1 VTSPGDNP
9 LPSAP
14 PELEFNVAAFTD
26 GTADRA
32 LRVFAAQGLLPLG
45 IEDRL
50 RTLLAVARDSDPE
63 VAALAKETL
72 ARISPDEWGLLLD
85 LASLSARE
93 IETLSEATDDPGV
106 LEPIVRHPE
115 TSDAVLIRLA
125 RKAEGSVQ
133 EALVINQRRLLA
145 HPDLIDALESNPAL
159 TPESRRL
166 LGEMREE
173 FFEKSAR
180 RRAAE
185 EEAAAEA
192 ARTIEAAR
200 ALEEAAAAAGP
211 EPAAGATA
219 AAPDAEGEEE
229 LTEERRMALHQRI
242 AYMTVAQRID
252 AATKGTREERRVL
265 ITSVLKPVWEAVL
278 KSPFL
283 TDVELEAFAA
293 MRNVDE
299 EVYRRMA
306 AKADWV
312 RKYAVVLALIKN
324 PKVPPEVGMSLVK
337 FLRLRD
343 LKAVMNDRN
352 LPEPVRIVARKLY
365 LVKRS

>member
-1 VTSPGDNP
+1 VSSPGP
-9 LPSAP
+9 IPSP
-14 PELEFNVAAFTD
+14 FSTPEFDFSVAALAD
-26 GTADRA
+26 GTADRS
-32 LRVFAAQGLLPLG
+32 LRLFAARGLLPLG

-50 RTLLAVARDSDPE
+50 RTLLAVAHDADPE
-63 VAALAKETL
+63 IAGFARETL
-72 ARISPDEWGLLLD
+72 ARVTPDEWGLLID
-85 LASLSARE
+85 LAALSPRE
-93 IETLSEATDDPGV
+93 IETLSEASSDPGV

-125 RKAEGSVQ
+125 RDAAGAVQ
-133 EALVINQRRLLA
+133 EALVVNQKRLLA
-145 HPDLIDALESNPAL
+145 NPELIAALESNPHL

-166 LGEMREE
+166 LAEMREE
-173 FFEKSAR
+173 FFEKVAR
-180 RRAAE
+180 REAAEREAAADESRALEAREAAAE
-185 EEAAAEA
+185 EEAAEAEVAAGIAAEA
-192 ARTIEAAR
+192 AADE
-200 ALEEAAAAAGP
+200 
-211 EPAAGATA
+211 
-219 AAPDAEGEEE
+219 DEE
-229 LTEERRMALHQRI
+229 LTPERRMALHQRL

-283 TDVELEAFAA
+283 TDVELEAFAS

-306 AKADWV
+306 AKPDWV
-312 RKYAVVLALIKN
+312 RKYGVVLAMIRN

-365 LVKRS
+365 IVKRA

>member
-1 VTSPGDNP
+1 VTSPGKNP
-9 LPSAP
+9 SPSAP
-14 PELEFNVAAFTD
+14 PELQFNVASFAD

-32 LRVFAAQGLLPLG
+32 LRLFAAQGLLPLG

-50 RTLLAVARDSDPE
+50 RTLLAVARDADPE
-63 VAALAKETL
+63 IAAVAKETL
-72 ARISPDEWGLLLD
+72 ARVTPDEWGLLLD
-85 LASLSARE
+85 LAPLSSRE
-93 IETLSEATDDPGV
+93 IETLFEATDDPGV

-115 TSDAVLIRLA
+115 TPDVVLIRLA

-133 EALVINQRRLLA
+133 EALVVNQRRLLA

-180 RRAAE
+180 RHAAE
-185 EEAAAEA
+185 QEAAAEA
-192 ARTIEAAR
+192 ARAVEAAPDV
-200 ALEEAAAAAGP
+200 P
-211 EPAAGATA
+211 EPAPAGGETA
-219 AAPDAEGEEE
+219 AGEGAEGEEE
-229 LTEERRMALHQRI
+229 LTEERRMALHQRL

-283 TDVELEAFAA
+283 TDVELETFAS

-312 RKYAVVLALIKN
+312 RKYAVVHALIKN

>member
-1 VTSPGDNP
+1 VTPPGEIPSPTP
-9 LPSAP
+9 H
-14 PELEFNVAAFTD
+14 PELDFNVASFAD
-26 GTADRA
+26 GTADRP
-32 LRVFAAQGLLPLG
+32 LRLFAAQGLLPLG

-50 RTLLAVARDSDPE
+50 RTLLAVARDADPE
-63 VAALAKETL
+63 IAAVAKQTL
-72 ARISPDEWGLLLD
+72 AGVTPDEWGLLLD
-85 LASLSARE
+85 LAALSSRE

-106 LEPIVRHPE
+106 LEPIVRNPE

-125 RKAEGSVQ
+125 RKAEGTVQ
-133 EALVINQRRLLA
+133 EALVVNQRRLLA

-159 TPESRRL
+159 TTESRRL

-185 EEAAAEA
+185 EEAAADA
-192 ARTIEAAR
+192 VR
-200 ALEEAAAAAGP
+200 ALEEAAAAAVVEP
-211 EPAAGATA
+211 EPADEEKTPAGEG
-219 AAPDAEGEEE
+219 EGEEE
-229 LTEERRMALHQRI
+229 LTEERRMALHQRL
-242 AYMTVAQRID
+242 AYMNVAQRID
-252 AATKGTREERRVL
+252 TATKGTREERRVL

-283 TDVELEAFAA
+283 TDVELEAFAS

>member
-1 VTSPGDNP
+1 MTSPGKNP

-14 PELEFNVAAFTD
+14 PELAFNVASFAD

-32 LRVFAAQGLLPLG
+32 LRLFAAQGLLPLG

-50 RTLLAVARDSDPE
+50 RTLLAVARDADPE
-63 VAALAKETL
+63 IAAVAKATL
-72 ARISPDEWGLLLD
+72 ARVTSDEWGLLLD
-85 LASLSARE
+85 LAPLSAHE

-133 EALVINQRRLLA
+133 EALVVNQRRLLA

-185 EEAAAEA
+185 QEAAAEA
-192 ARTIEAAR
+192 ARAVEAASDVP
-200 ALEEAAAAAGP
+200 EP
-211 EPAAGATA
+211 EPAAGAAEGTA
-219 AAPDAEGEEE
+219 AGEGGEGEEE
-229 LTEERRMALHQRI
+229 LTEERRMALHQRL

-252 AATKGTREERRVL
+252 TATKGTREERRVL

-283 TDVELEAFAA
+283 TDVELEAFAS

>member
-1 VTSPGDNP
+1 VTSPGENP

-14 PELEFNVAAFTD
+14 PELEFNVASFAD
-26 GTADRA
+26 GTADRT
-32 LRVFAAQGLLPLG
+32 LRIFAAQGLLPLG

-50 RTLLAVARDSDPE
+50 RTLLAVARDADPE
-63 VAALAKETL
+63 IAVLAKETL

-85 LASLSARE
+85 LSPLSARE
-93 IETLSEATDDPGV
+93 IETLSEATEDPGV
-106 LEPIVRHPE
+106 LEPIVRHSE

-133 EALVINQRRLLA
+133 EALVVNQRRLLA

-192 ARTIEAAR
+192 ARTVEAAR
-200 ALEEAAAAAGP
+200 VLEASEAELALSAG
-211 EPAAGATA
+211 ETG
-219 AAPDAEGEEE
+219 AAPAAEGEEE
-229 LTEERRMALHQRI
+229 LTDERRMALHQRL
-242 AYMTVAQRID
+242 AYMNVAQRID
-252 AATKGTREERRVL
+252 TATKGTREERRVL
-265 ITSVLKPVWEAVL
+265 ITSVLKPIWEAVL

-283 TDVELEAFAA
+283 TDVELEAFAS

>member
-14 PELEFNVAAFTD
+14 PELEFNVASFTD
-26 GTADRA
+26 GTADRT
-32 LRVFAAQGLLPLG
+32 LRIFAAQGLLPLG

-50 RTLLAVARDSDPE
+50 RTLLAVARDADPE
-63 VAALAKETL
+63 IASLAKDTL
-72 ARISPDEWGLLLD
+72 SRVSPDEWGLLLD
-85 LASLSARE
+85 LAPLSARE

-133 EALVINQRRLLA
+133 EALVVNQRRLLA

-185 EEAAAEA
+185 EEAAEEA
-192 ARTIEAAR
+192 ARTIETAR
-200 ALEEAAAAAGP
+200 ALEASAAAAEAAPAG
-211 EPAAGATA
+211 EAG

-229 LTEERRMALHQRI
+229 LTEERRMALHQRL

-252 AATKGTREERRVL
+252 TATKGTREERRVL

-312 RKYAVVLALIKN
+312 RKYAVVMALIKN

>member
-1 VTSPGDNP
+1 MS
-9 LPSAP
+9 SAGEP
-14 PELEFNVAAFTD
+14 PFQTAASSEFDFSVASLSD
-26 GTADRA
+26 GTADRT
-32 LRVFAAQGLLPLG
+32 LRLYAARGLLPLG

-50 RTLLAVARDSDPE
+50 RTLLAVAHDADPE
-63 VAALAKETL
+63 VAGAARETL
-72 ARISPDEWGLLLD
+72 SRVSPDEWGLLLD
-85 LASLSARE
+85 LAALSARE
-93 IETLSEATDDPGV
+93 IETLAESTDDPGV
-106 LEPIVRHPE
+106 LEPIVRHAE
-115 TSDAVLIRLA
+115 TADAVLVRLA
-125 RKAEGSVQ
+125 RAATGAVQ
-133 EALVINQRRLLA
+133 EALVVNQKRLLA
-145 HPDLIDALESNPAL
+145 NPELLAALEGNPAL

-173 FFEKSAR
+173 FFDKVAR
-180 RRAAE
+180 RREAEREATE
-185 EEAAAEA
+185 EESRALEAAEA
-192 ARTIEAAR
+192 AAAQEAAD
-200 ALEEAAAAAGP
+200 AASAAEAAGDAAAG
-211 EPAAGATA
+211 E
-219 AAPDAEGEEE
+219 DDE
-229 LTEERRMALHQRI
+229 LTPERRMALHQRL
-242 AYMTVAQRID
+242 AYMTVAQRIE

-306 AKADWV
+306 AKSDWV
-312 RKYAVVLALIKN
+312 RKYGVVLALIRN

-365 LVKRS
+365 IVKRA

>member
-1 VTSPGDNP
+1 VTSPGKIP
-9 LPSAP
+9 LPSVL
-14 PELEFNVAAFTD
+14 PELEFNVASFAD

-32 LRVFAAQGLLPLG
+32 LRLFAAQGLLPLG

-50 RTLLAVARDSDPE
+50 RTLLAVARDADPE
-63 VAALAKETL
+63 IAAVARETL
-72 ARISPDEWGLLLD
+72 AKVTSDEWGLLLD
-85 LASLSARE
+85 LAPLSSRE
-93 IETLSEATDDPGV
+93 IETLSEATDDAGV

-145 HPDLIDALESNPAL
+145 HPDLIDALEGNPAL

-180 RRAAE
+180 RQAAE

-192 ARTIEAAR
+192 ARAVEAASNV
-200 ALEEAAAAAGP
+200 P
-211 EPAAGATA
+211 EPAPA
-219 AAPDAEGEEE
+219 AEETPAAEGAEDEEE
-229 LTEERRMALHQRI
+229 LSEERRMALHQRL

-283 TDVELEAFAA
+283 TDVELEAFAS

-306 AKADWV
+306 GKADWV
-312 RKYAVVLALIKN
+312 RKYGVVLAMIKN

-365 LVKRS
+365 LIKRS

>member
-1 VTSPGDNP
+1 MTSPGETP
-9 LPSAP
+9 LQTP
-14 PELEFNVAAFTD
+14 PEIDFSVASFAD
-26 GTADRA
+26 GTADRT
-32 LRVFAAQGLLPLG
+32 LRLFAAQGLLPLG

-50 RTLLAVARDSDPE
+50 RTLLAVAHDSDPAI
-63 VAALAKETL
+63 AAAARETL
-72 ARISPDEWGLLLD
+72 ARVTSDEWGLLLD
-85 LASLSARE
+85 LAALSSRE
-93 IETLSEATDDPGV
+93 IETLAESTADPAV
-106 LEPIVRHPE
+106 LEPIVRRAE

-125 RKAEGSVQ
+125 REATGSVQ
-133 EALVINQRRLLA
+133 EALVVNQRRLLGNPELLA
-145 HPDLIDALESNPAL
+145 ALEANPML

-173 FFEKSAR
+173 FFEKVVR
-180 RRAAE
+180 RQAAE
-185 EEAAAEA
+185 QEASAEEARALEAAEA
-192 ARTIEAAR
+192 AAGEASAAAELAAEAAS
-200 ALEEAAAAAGP
+200 EA
-211 EPAAGATA
+211 PAE
-219 AAPDAEGEEE
+219 DEEE
-229 LTEERRMALHQRI
+229 LTPERRMALHQRL

-283 TDVELEAFAA
+283 TDVELEAFAS

-306 AKADWV
+306 AKPDWV
-312 RKYAVVLALIKN
+312 RKYGIVLALIRN

-365 LVKRS
+365 IVKRA

>member
-1 VTSPGDNP
+1 VSSPGESP
-9 LPSAP
+9 FPAAT
-14 PELEFNVAAFTD
+14 PEFDFNVASLAD
-26 GTADRA
+26 GTADRS
-32 LRVFAAQGLLPLG
+32 LRLFAARGLLPLG

-50 RTLLAVARDSDPE
+50 RTLLAVAHDGDPE
-63 VAALAKETL
+63 VAFAARETL
-72 ARISPDEWGLLLD
+72 ARVTPDEWGLLLD
-85 LASLSARE
+85 LAPLSPRE
-93 IETLSEATDDPGV
+93 IETLAEASDDPGV
-106 LEPIVRHPE
+106 LEPIIRHPE

-125 RKAEGSVQ
+125 REAAGAVQ
-133 EALVINQRRLLA
+133 EALVVNQKRLLA
-145 HPDLIDALESNPAL
+145 NPELIATLESNPHL

-166 LGEMREE
+166 LAEMREE
-173 FFEKSAR
+173 FFEKVAR
-180 RRAAE
+180 RQAAE
-185 EEAAAEA
+185 QEAVAEEARVLEAEQESAAAEA
-192 ARTIEAAR
+192 EAAE
-200 ALEEAAAAAGP
+200 AEVAAEAAA
-211 EPAAGATA
+211 
-219 AAPDAEGEEE
+219 GEDEE
-229 LTEERRMALHQRI
+229 LTPERRMALHQRL

-306 AKADWV
+306 AKSDWV
-312 RKYAVVLALIKN
+312 RKYGVVLALIRN

-343 LKAVMNDRN
+343 LKATMNDRN

-365 LVKRS
+365 IVKRS

>member
-1 VTSPGDNP
+1 VSSPGEIP
-9 LPSAP
+9 FPAAT
-14 PELEFNVAAFTD
+14 PEFDFNVASLAD
-26 GTADRA
+26 GTADRS
-32 LRVFAAQGLLPLG
+32 LRLFAARGLLPLG

-50 RTLLAVARDSDPE
+50 RTLLAVAHDGDPE
-63 VAALAKETL
+63 VAGAAKETL
-72 ARISPDEWGLLLD
+72 ARVTPDEWGLLLD
-85 LASLSARE
+85 LAALSPRE
-93 IETLSEATDDPGV
+93 IETLAEASDDPGV
-106 LEPIVRHPE
+106 LEPIIRHPE

-125 RKAEGSVQ
+125 REAAGAVQ
-133 EALVINQRRLLA
+133 EALVVNQKRLLA
-145 HPDLIDALESNPAL
+145 NPELIAALESNPHL

-166 LGEMREE
+166 LAEMREE
-173 FFEKSAR
+173 FFEKVAR
-180 RRAAE
+180 RQVAQEEAVADEARALEAE
-185 EEAAAEA
+185 QESAAAEA
-192 ARTIEAAR
+192 A
-200 ALEEAAAAAGP
+200 
-211 EPAAGATA
+211 
-219 AAPDAEGEEE
+219 DAELSAQVAADEDEE
-229 LTEERRMALHQRI
+229 LTPERRMALHQRL

-306 AKADWV
+306 AKSDWV
-312 RKYAVVLALIKN
+312 RKYGVVLALIRN

-365 LVKRS
+365 IVKRS